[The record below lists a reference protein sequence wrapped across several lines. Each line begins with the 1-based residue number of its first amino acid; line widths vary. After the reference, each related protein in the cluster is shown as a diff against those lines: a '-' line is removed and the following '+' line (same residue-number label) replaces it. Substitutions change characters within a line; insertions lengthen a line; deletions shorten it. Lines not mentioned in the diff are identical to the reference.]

1 MRSRVVLGFS
11 AWLIGV
17 AAATGGSL
25 LAVSALGEGMTP
37 AASQQLSVNAV
48 NRALASETIERSAVA
63 PGPASPPA
71 TPAAHP
77 RPAARPRAQSPSLG
91 GAGTVLTSQGGAV
104 LAGCAGAR
112 AYLVSWSPGQ
122 GFEAA
127 SVIHGPAP
135 SARVTFTDPQ
145 LTVTMIVSCASGV
158 PAATTSVTGSWT
170 GDE

>member
-1 MRSRVVLGFS
+1 MGSRVVLGIS
-11 AWLIGV
+11 AWLVGA

-48 NRALASETIERSAVA
+48 NRALASETIERPAVA

-71 TPAAHP
+71 TPAARP
-77 RPAARPRAQSPSLG
+77 PAARPRARSPSLS

-127 SVIHGPAP
+127 SVIRGPAA

>member
-1 MRSRVVLGFS
+1 MGRRVVLGIS
-11 AWLIGV
+11 AWLVGA

-48 NRALASETIERSAVA
+48 NRALASETIERPALA
-63 PGPASPPA
+63 PAPASPPA
-71 TPAAHP
+71 TPAARP
-77 RPAARPRAQSPSLG
+77 PAARPRARSPSLS

-127 SVIHGPAP
+127 SVIRGPAAT
-135 SARVTFTDPQ
+135 ARVAFTDPQ
-145 LTVTMIVSCASGV
+145 QTVTMVVSCASGM
-158 PAATTSVTGSWT
+158 PAATTSVISNWT
-170 GDE
+170 GDD